1 LFDRYLLICI
11 DAHFACNLHCFFSNL
26 PGRKL
31 GMLGQRLGG
40 GLGIGSSAAN
50 GRNSRVRLDH
60 IALAAE
66 QKRLLFIG
74 NEQQGLQMA
83 QKFVGTPVFGEFDRR
98 AANIAVVLLQLGL
111 KAAEKRKSVG
121 GGTRESRQDFL
132 LIKPP
137 DLAGIVLDHTFT
149 KRDLSVPGH
158 DNAAI
163 AADAKNCSGANQ
175 TFCHEDE
182 ALLYSYI
189 TAPAVP
195 PAILNM
201 HFFIAS
207 PVEFACFCYLHHSI
221 GGWL

>member
-1 LFDRYLLICI
+1 
-11 DAHFACNLHCFFSNL
+11 
-26 PGRKL
+26 
-31 GMLGQRLGG
+31 RLGG

-121 GGTRESRQDFL
+121 GGTRESRQDLL
-132 LIKPP
+132 LIQPT
-137 DLAGIVLDHTFT
+137 DLARVVLNHTLT

-175 TFCHEDE
+175 TFRRH
-182 ALLYSYI
+182 AINLQLYSPCARAQAVATKLQIFCRENVGWAEVTSECNSGPVPLTRGYNS
-189 TAPAVP
+189 APVLDTT
-195 PAILNM
+195 I
-201 HFFIAS
+201 
-207 PVEFACFCYLHHSI
+207 
-221 GGWL
+221 